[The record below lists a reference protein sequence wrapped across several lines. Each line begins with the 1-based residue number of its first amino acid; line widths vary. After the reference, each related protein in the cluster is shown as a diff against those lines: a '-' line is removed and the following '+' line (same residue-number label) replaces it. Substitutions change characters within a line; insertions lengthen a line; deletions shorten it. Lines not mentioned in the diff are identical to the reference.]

1 MKKLGIGISPALIR
15 ENYKMHWYLPVLIFL
30 GYFFTGIFPL
40 IMNMESLGILP
51 EDSTYSHWS
60 NYAMNSLEN
69 ENPFFIMGMVGAPL
83 LIALILFGYYHK
95 QEKAFAFSSQPYS
108 RLKVFTTQIVTG
120 LTMMTIPLILIG
132 AIYMAFSGK
141 IFHYVPA
148 ETFEDNAAMTVEAV
162 VTLTGVL
169 KWFVE
174 DLIIMMF
181 FFSAFVLAGTL
192 VGTSVMMLLLSGV
205 FFGAIPLVTLLG
217 TETMSIFVDGYYTM
231 SSFTETIMRDSNP
244 IISLIAM
251 GFSFSEFNW
260 LFYLIA
266 SVVILLVAGFAVKK
280 GRLENVGDSFIFKS
294 IGEIITWFITFCGAG
309 LCGIASTEIGSELFE
324 ANRIDDNGNVVTD
337 LVGKSNGEILI
348 FAICM
353 AIGGIITFSVV
364 KIITNRSIRIFNKEN
379 LRSGLAAA
387 CIVVIFFFY
396 AVCDVTGISDKVPNV
411 DKIKSVDVYNLS
423 ADSSQIAFYG
433 FDKIPEFSEVKMS
446 TDENIIESVVELQ
459 KYIVEN
465 KTYDSKTIINN
476 NDEGYF
482 DTLYFHYELKNGKT
496 FERQFK
502 VNHDDYTMKL
512 TEDILLGVPR
522 GEWTDKILQ
531 VGGKPQIHLILSEA
545 IDEDVYEEN
554 MTEEQYN
561 RERLKKY
568 KILNV
573 KDYPELSYGEGII
586 IDDPE
591 VIEKI
596 LRAHDMDAKEINYIQ
611 RVGFN
616 GAYNPNDE
624 NDAKYNPYNNLY
636 GEVSVYIWPN
646 NVAINFPEDTYKA
659 QNGWMNITPADT
671 RMLECLIE
679 LGYINDYL
687 ARSFEASHLS

>member
-1 MKKLGIGISPALIR
+1 MKKLGLGISPALLK

-51 EDSTYSHWS
+51 EENTYSRWAE
-60 NYAMNSLEN
+60 YAMNSLEN
-69 ENPFFIMGMVGAPL
+69 ENPFFIVGMVGAPL

-95 QEKAFAFSSQPYS
+95 QEKAFAFVSQPYS
-108 RLKVFTTQIVTG
+108 RLKVFMTQIATG
-120 LTMMTIPLILIG
+120 LTMMAIPLILIG

-141 IFHYVPA
+141 IFHYIPVGTA
-148 ETFEDNAAMTVEAV
+148 ENSEAV
-162 VTLTGVL
+162 AIEAVITFARVA
-169 KWFVE
+169 KWFIV
-174 DLIIMMF
+174 DFIIMTF
-181 FFSAFVLAGTL
+181 FYSAFVLAGTL

-217 TETMSIFVDGYYTM
+217 TETMSSFVDGYYAM
-231 SSFTETIMRDSNP
+231 STFTETIMRDSNP
-244 IISLIAM
+244 IVSLIAM
-251 GFSFSEFNW
+251 GFSFSEFKW
-260 LFYLIA
+260 GFYLIA
-266 SVVILLVAGFAVKK
+266 SIVIFLIGGFAVSKAK
-280 GRLENVGDSFIFKS
+280 LENVGDSFIFKS
-294 IGEIITWFITFCGAG
+294 IGEIITWLITLCGAG
-309 LCGIASTEIGSELFE
+309 LFGLAFVEIGNELFE
-324 ANRIDDNGNVVTD
+324 ANRIDENGNVAID
-337 LVGKSNGEILI
+337 LIGKSNGEILL

-387 CIVVIFFFY
+387 CICAIFFLY
-396 AVCDVTGISDKVPNV
+396 AAYDITGFSDRVPST

-423 ADSSQIAFYG
+423 ADCSQIAFYG
-433 FDKIPEFSEVKMS
+433 FEKVPEFSEYKMQE
-446 TDENIIESVVELQ
+446 DEETIANVVELQ

-465 KTYDSKTIINN
+465 KVYDSKTRINN
-476 NDEGYF
+476 HEGYF

-502 VNHDDYTMKL
+502 VDLDDYTMEL
-512 TEDILLGVPR
+512 TEKILLSAPR
-522 GEWTDKILQ
+522 GEWTDKILAIE
-531 VGGKPQIHLILSEA
+531 GTPQIHLILSEA

-561 RERLKKY
+561 RERLKHH

-586 IDDPE
+586 IDDPK

-596 LRAHDMDAKEINYIQ
+596 LRAHDMDAKEINYVQ
-611 RVGFN
+611 RIGFN
-616 GAYNPNDE
+616 GAIDPNE
-624 NDAKYNPYNNLY
+624 SNGAYSPYYNLY
-636 GEVSVYIWPN
+636 GEVNVYVWPN
-646 NVAINFPEDTYKA
+646 NVDSNFPENTYKA
-659 QNGWMNITPADT
+659 ENGWMNITPADT

-679 LGYINDYL
+679 LGYINDL
-687 ARSFEASHLS
+687 F